1 MNLILIIELQFDLTS
16 HTGQGIAK
24 PKDDKIVLE
33 CLWLVENKKNDNRRV
48 QIYNLIIN
56 PNLPPKE

>member
-1 MNLILIIELQFDLTS
+1 MCFMNIILIIELQFDLSS

-33 CLWLVENKKNDNRRV
+33 CLWLVEQNKT
-48 QIYNLIIN
+48 IIGE
-56 PNLPPKE
+56 LKSII

>member
-1 MNLILIIELQFDLTS
+1 MNIILIIELQFDLTL

-33 CLWLVENKKNDNRRV
+33 CLWLVENKTKR
-48 QIYNLIIN
+48 
-56 PNLPPKE
+56 